1 MNKSTLAL
9 AVAASVLAQQAVAAG
24 FVDDS
29 KASISS
35 RTMYFENDQ
44 RDTNG
49 VDQRQWGQA
58 FKADYI
64 SGFTEGTVGFGLDV
78 QALLGINLGGGID
91 NPTTATANT
100 FTPTDTDGSP
110 VDSWGRIAGNVKA
123 RFSKTEAHVGG
134 ALQPN
139 LPILVANDGRLMPQ
153 TFTGGTITSKDID
166 NVTINLGQLER
177 AAGRAS
183 SNNSGMAV
191 AGGSQESNKFI
202 YGGADWKVT
211 KDLTLQYYHASL
223 EDYYKQNFFG
233 LLHVYPISDNQS
245 FKTDLRYFR
254 STSDGKN
261 GDTGY
266 VFTNNTSTA
275 TDGQVD
281 KAGEVDNNTWSA
293 AFTYSLGGSSFM
305 LGRQQVSNSGG
316 MVYLNQGSVLSDRG
330 RNEGEGGASVY
341 LLTDVMLNSFV
352 RAGENTTFGQYSYD
366 FTKVGVPGLKA
377 SLMYLYGEDIRS
389 ASGREYSEWERDIRL
404 DYVIQTGVLKGFGT
418 SLRQGTYRSQLPN
431 VQSADQT
438 RLIFSYT
445 YAFF

>member
-24 FVDDS
+24 FIDDS

-35 RTMYFENDQ
+35 RTLYFKNDN
-44 RDTNG
+44 RDGANDAHETAQG
-49 VDQRQWGQA
+49 
-58 FKADYI
+58 FKFDYI
-64 SGFTEGTVGFGLDV
+64 SGFTEGTVGFGVDL
-78 QALLGINLGGGID
+78 QALVGIHLDGGRGRPAGISP
-91 NPTTATANT
+91 N
-100 FTPTDTDGSP
+100 DTDGSA
-110 VDSWGRIAGNVKA
+110 VENWSRFNGNAKA

-134 ALQPN
+134 ALAPN
-139 LPILVANDGRLMPQ
+139 LPILVSNDGRVLPQ
-153 TFTGGTITSKDID
+153 TFQGATIASKEID
-166 NVTINLGQLER
+166 NVTINAGQLER
-177 AAGRAS
+177 ATGRAS
-183 SNNSGMAV
+183 SNASGLSVNGA
-191 AGGSQESNKFI
+191 SQESNKFR
-202 YGGADWKVT
+202 YAGADWKVT
-211 KDLTLQYYHASL
+211 KDLTLQYYHSQL
-223 EDYYKQNFFG
+223 ENFYKQNFLG

-266 VFTNNTSTA
+266 AFNNNTSAA

-281 KAGEVDNNTWSA
+281 EAGKVDNNTWSA

-316 MVYLNQGSVLSDRG
+316 MVFLNQGSVVNG
-330 RNEGEGGASVY
+330 RNRAEGEGGASVY
-341 LLTDVMLNSFV
+341 LLTDVMVNSFV

-389 ASGREYSEWERDIRL
+389 ASGREYSEWERDVRL
-404 DYVIQTGVLKGFGT
+404 DYVVQSGLLKGFGT

-431 VQSADQT
+431 VQSIDQT